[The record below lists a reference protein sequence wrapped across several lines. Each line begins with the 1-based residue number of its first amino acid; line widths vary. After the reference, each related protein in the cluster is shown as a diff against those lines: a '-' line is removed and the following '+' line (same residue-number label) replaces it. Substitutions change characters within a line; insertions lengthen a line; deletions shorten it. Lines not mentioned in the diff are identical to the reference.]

1 MIRYPCTKEK
11 RGNHLSHYIQI
22 VNSKWIMDPNV
33 KDKII
38 KYLGE
43 NIEVNIHNLGSG
55 QIRDDKGERWH
66 SRNQRT
72 IMDWNGRI

>member
-1 MIRYPCTKEK
+1 ME
-11 RGNHLSHYIQI
+11 
-22 VNSKWIMDPNV
+22 PNV

-55 QIRDDKGERWH
+55 QIKDDKGER
-66 SRNQRT
+66 
-72 IMDWNGRI
+72 